1 MAGAGRLGGKNGL
14 ERGRKIRVD
23 ATAVESDIR
32 YPTDSPLLCN
42 AIRVVTRLLK
52 RLRQRQLVSWVD
64 HSRRAQRRCLNSRNS
79 RGKKREQHYRDLL
92 KGACKTRG
100 YAHRTWGQG
109 AEWTDP
115 LSQALAQE
123 LAHYLEL
130 MERVIEQTR
139 RRVLAGEKVPAS
151 EKGVSLFEA
160 HTDLIQKGNRE
171 SPLGHKRYLSVGKT
185 ALILDAL
192 LVRGNPADRQQVKP
206 LLKRRTSTGVPLAKP
221 VSMAALRVPTIW
233 SGPKAKGC
241 AM

>member
-1 MAGAGRLGGKNGL
+1 
-14 ERGRKIRVD
+14 
-23 ATAVESDIR
+23 
-32 YPTDSPLLCN
+32 
-42 AIRVVTRLLK
+42 
-52 RLRQRQLVSWVD
+52 
-64 HSRRAQRRCLNSRNS
+64 
-79 RGKKREQHYRDLL
+79 
-92 KGACKTRG
+92 
-100 YAHRTWGQG
+100 
-109 AEWTDP
+109 
-115 LSQALAQE
+115 
-123 LAHYLEL
+123 

-160 HTDLIQKGNRE
+160 HPDLIQKGNRE
-171 SPLGHKRYLSVGKT
+171 STFGHQRYLSVGKT

-192 LVRGNPADRQQVKP
+192 LVRGNPADSQQVKP